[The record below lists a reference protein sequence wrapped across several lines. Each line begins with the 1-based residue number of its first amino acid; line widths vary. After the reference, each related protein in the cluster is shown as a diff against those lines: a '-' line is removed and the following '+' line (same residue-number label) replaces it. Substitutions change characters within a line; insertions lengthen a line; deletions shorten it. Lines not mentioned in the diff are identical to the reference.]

1 MLWKKINIVF
11 DISRSY
17 NAISSNSGMA
27 GVFNYEVNILTNI
40 IRNNIYIYTIYLTAE
55 CNEDFFRN
63 HICKQIK
70 AYSRCKFINKNN
82 LENIIKNIDAYVSF
96 SLKIPEI
103 IINYNIKNY
112 LVIHDLLPLL
122 HPDYYSSN
130 KQKQLEAANFGK
142 SVYDS
147 INCNTTIITISE
159 NSKND
164 IEKYIIKDKQNKVI
178 NLSSGINKN
187 KFFKIKH
194 IANKYYK
201 KYNFLNKKYI
211 LSVSNIR
218 PYKNM
223 IFLVNSFIN
232 FIDKYK
238 INDLYLVLCG
248 EFGEDIDRLFDNI
261 NKNKFYKDKIII
273 TGFIPDKDI
282 NIIYNKAFCFSF
294 PSLFEGFGLP
304 VLEAIQCNIPV
315 ISSNITSLPEIYG
328 DAGIGF
334 NPRNEIE
341 LIDALH
347 SIYFNENIR
356 KQLIKNCNI
365 QKKKFSIKNTAR
377 NYMNII
383 KKDYKKKNS
392 ILF

>member
-17 NAISSNSGMA
+17 NAISSNYGMA

-40 IRNNIYIYTIYLTAE
+40 IKNSIYTIYLTAE

-164 IEKYIIKDKQNKVI
+164 IEKYIIKDKQNKVV